1 MLSLEDV
8 HKIFQPGRS
17 LGQDLAA
24 WLERLTGRASAP
36 TGVQAVRGVSLEV
49 RPGEILGLV
58 GESGSGKST
67 LGRILAG
74 LYRPDR
80 GRVMFDGADLAGFDR
95 AGWKRFRRRVQIM
108 FQDPVS
114 SLNPRL
120 TAGAMVEEGLVIH
133 KLGSADERRLR
144 VERLLEEVG
153 LPADSRGRYGHE
165 FSGGQRQR
173 LSLARAL
180 SLDPEILIADEPVS
194 ALDVSIQAQIINLL
208 LDLRS
213 SRGLTLVLVS
223 HDLPLVRIMAD
234 RLAVMYGGLLME
246 VVDRALLGRVP
257 HHPYVLSLWSSAEG
271 LGERGGILEGE
282 PPDPQ
287 NPSPGCPFQPR
298 CREAVDLCRSQMPP
312 LTTHRPGFACACHRR
327 TGRDV
332 EGAEDSGE
340 SPVKD
345 GAG

>member
-1 MLSLEDV
+1 MLNLDNI
-8 HKIFQPGRS
+8 HKTFHPGRG
-17 LGQDLAA
+17 LGRELSA
-24 WLERLTGRASAP
+24 WLKRLSEGDHESG
-36 TGVQAVRGVSLEV
+36 GVQAVRGVSLET

-67 LGRILAG
+67 LGRLLAG
-74 LYRPDR
+74 LYRPDQ
-80 GRVMFDGADLAGFDR
+80 GRVLFNGRDLTAM
-95 AGWKRFRRRVQIM
+95 KRGERKNFRRRVQIM

-133 KLGSADERRLR
+133 RLGNSTERRR
-144 VERLLEEVG
+144 KVDQLLEEVG
-153 LPADSRGRYGHE
+153 LPPDTRSRYSHE

-180 SLDPEILIADEPVS
+180 ALGPEILIADEPVS

-208 LDLRS
+208 MDLRQ
-213 SRGLTLVLVS
+213 SRGLTLILVS

-246 VVDRALLGRVP
+246 VVDKDQLWRVP
-257 HHPYVLSLWSSAEG
+257 HHPYVMSLMASAERSG
-271 LGERGGILEGE
+271 LENGGLLEGE

-287 NPSPGCPFQPR
+287 NPPPGCPFQPR
-298 CREAVDLCRSQMPP
+298 CPEALDLCRSENPP
-312 LTTHRPGFACACHRR
+312 FIAHRPSFSCACHRR
-327 TGRDV
+327 
-332 EGAEDSGE
+332 EGG
-340 SPVKD
+340 
-345 GAG
+345 

>member
-1 MLSLEDV
+1 MLNLENI
-8 HKIFQPGRS
+8 HKAFHPDRGLAQELSSWFKRLSGK
-17 LGQDLAA
+17 GQ
-24 WLERLTGRASAP
+24 EAS
-36 TGVQAVRGVSLEV
+36 GVQAVRGVSLTT

-74 LYRPDR
+74 LYQPDQ
-80 GRVMFDGADLAGFDR
+80 GRVLFDGQDLAR
-95 AGWKRFRRRVQIM
+95 MKRGERKGFRRRVQIM

-133 KLGSADERRLR
+133 RLGSSGERTRR
-144 VERLLEEVG
+144 VAQLLEEVG
-153 LPADSRGRYGHE
+153 LPPDTRPRYSHE

-180 SLDPEILIADEPVS
+180 ALDPEILIADEPVS

-208 LDLRS
+208 MDLRS
-213 SRGLTLVLVS
+213 RRGLTLILVS

-234 RLAVMYGGLLME
+234 RLAVMYGGRLME
-246 VVDRALLGRVP
+246 IVDKDLLRSTP
-257 HHPYVLSLWSSAEG
+257 HHPYVLSLIASAERAG
-271 LGERGGILEGE
+271 MEGGRLLEGE

-287 NPSPGCPFQPR
+287 NPPPGCPFQPR
-298 CREAVDLCRSQMPP
+298 CDEALEICGRDMPP
-312 LTTHRPGFACACHRR
+312 LIEHRPGFACACHRR
-327 TGRDV
+327 GV
-332 EGAEDSGE
+332 
-340 SPVKD
+340 
-345 GAG
+345 

>member
-1 MLSLEDV
+1 MLSLEDI
-8 HKIFQPGRS
+8 HKTFHPGRG
-17 LGQDLAA
+17 LGQDISA
-24 WLERLTGRASAP
+24 WLGRLAGRGREQ
-36 TGVQAVRGVSLEV
+36 TGVQAVRGVSLST

-74 LYRPDR
+74 LYQPDQ
-80 GRVMFDGADLAGFDR
+80 GRVFFDNQDLALM
-95 AGWKRFRRRVQIM
+95 KRQERKAFRRRVQIM

-133 KLGSADERRLR
+133 RLGSAAERRQR
-144 VERLLEEVG
+144 VDQLLEEVG
-153 LPADSRGRYGHE
+153 LPPDTRSRYSHE

-180 SLDPEILIADEPVS
+180 ALDPEILIADEPVS

-208 LDLRS
+208 MDLRA
-213 SRGLTLVLVS
+213 SRGLTLILVS

-234 RLAVMYGGLLME
+234 RVAVMYGGQLME
-246 VVDRALLGRVP
+246 VVDKTLLHQAP
-257 HHPYVLSLWSSAEG
+257 HHPYVLSLMASAERAG
-271 LGERGGILEGE
+271 LEGGRLLEGE

-287 NPSPGCPFQPR
+287 NPPPGCPFQPR
-298 CREAVDLCRSQMPP
+298 CDEALEICGREAPP
-312 LTTHRPGFACACHRR
+312 LIDHQPGFACACHRR
-327 TGRDV
+327 DNP
-332 EGAEDSGE
+332 A
-340 SPVKD
+340 P
-345 GAG
+345 AIL